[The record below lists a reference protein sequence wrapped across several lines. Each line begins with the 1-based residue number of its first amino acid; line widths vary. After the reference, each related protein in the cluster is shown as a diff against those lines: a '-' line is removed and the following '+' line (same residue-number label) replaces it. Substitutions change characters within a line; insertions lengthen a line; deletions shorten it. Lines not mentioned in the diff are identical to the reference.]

1 MVFDIFVGLLLVAVI
16 GIQYL
21 MIHTYQ
27 KRLDWQE
34 RQIKAL
40 AKYKEDK
47 GHMHKLLQ
55 GDLVLEHDG
64 KEMRCKATLH
74 PRIMI

>member
-1 MVFDIFVGLLLVAVI
+1 MLFDIVLGIMMAGVI
-16 GIQYL
+16 GVQYL
-21 MIHTYQ
+21 IIHTYQ

-40 AKYKEDK
+40 AKHKEDK

-55 GDLVLEHDG
+55 GDLVLEHNG
-64 KEMRCKATLH
+64 QSLRCKATLH
-74 PRIMI
+74 PKIML